1 MRHGNKVK
9 KLSRTTSHRRALVRN
24 LATSLFKYERIITT
38 VEKAKFIRPF
48 AEKLITKAK
57 TDTVASRR
65 LVFQTI
71 RDEAVLNKLFT
82 DIAKRYQN
90 RPGGYTRIIRLGYRS
105 NDGAER
111 AIIELVEEK
120 LENASPSHAK

>member
-1 MRHGNKVK
+1 MRHGNRVK

-65 LVFQTI
+65 KVFETI
-71 RDEAVLNKLFT
+71 RDEAVLNKLFV
-82 DIAKRYQN
+82 DIARRYVN

-120 LENASPSHAK
+120 LENVTAQNAK

>member
-1 MRHGNKVK
+1 MRHGNRVK

-65 LVFQTI
+65 KVFETI
-71 RDEAVLNKLFT
+71 RDEAVLNKLFV
-82 DIAKRYQN
+82 DIAKRYAN

-120 LENASPSHAK
+120 LENATAKNAK